1 LPFTQKNKLKLPFTP
16 NLHAEQTACRTKY
29 PCAGRRSCMV
39 AFLNVLVRQYGP

>member
-29 PCAGRRSCMV
+29 PCAI
-39 AFLNVLVRQYGP
+39 